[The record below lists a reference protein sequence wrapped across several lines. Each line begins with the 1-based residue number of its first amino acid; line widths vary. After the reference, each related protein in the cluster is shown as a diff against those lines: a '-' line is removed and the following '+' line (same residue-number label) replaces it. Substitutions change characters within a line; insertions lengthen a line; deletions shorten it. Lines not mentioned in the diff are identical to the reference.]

1 MKLLRYLIL
10 IGIISSIS
18 ITAQVSDFQ
27 RGLEAFNAHKYEKA
41 FTNLEKYARDSNDC
55 ISQYIVGYCYADTS
69 LSMTNDS
76 LADYFL
82 LQASEQK
89 YGRAMGMLAVRY
101 FEKQSYDKYWT
112 IMAYVWAELAAFYD
126 PIQSVNS
133 RRKFIKESLDES
145 EIQKGNEII
154 AEKKKILN
162 QIETCM

>member
-1 MKLLRYLIL
+1 MLRYLIL
-10 IGIISSIS
+10 IGIISAITL
-18 ITAQVSDFQ
+18 TAQVTDFQ
-27 RGLEAFNAHKYEKA
+27 RGLEAFNARKYEKA
-41 FTNLEKYARDSNDC
+41 FINLEKYARDSNDC
-55 ISQYIVGYCYADTS
+55 ISQYIVGYCYADTN
-69 LSMTNDS
+69 LTMANDS

-101 FEKQSYDKYWT
+101 FEKQSYDKHWT
-112 IMAYVWAELAAFYD
+112 IMSYVWAELAAFYD

-154 AEKKKILN
+154 AEKKKILD
-162 QIETCM
+162 QIEICM